1 MINVDIGDLHLYEIV
16 FWQGLLRRF
25 IKREMLQDITTLQ
38 LTKPDVADKN
48 NWLKPQ
54 DIDIGLG
61 AETFLNYHTT
71 LRTIIL

>member
-61 AETFLNYHTT
+61 AETDLKVVW
-71 LRTIIL
+71 